1 MKFNFSKIYSNKRLN
16 DKILKLLNKDIS
28 INNTYSEDNIK
39 KKIKLCDK
47 PNECRYFFFLKE
59 ILNLKIFFFFFFL
72 YIFAYKNNYLI

>member
-47 PNECRYFFFLKE
+47 PNECRYFFFYNR
-59 ILNLKIFFFFFFL
+59 NLKFKNLFFFFFFI
-72 YIFAYKNNYLI
+72 YICL